1 MAGVAHNLTISSP
14 AGTLA
19 EIADVSFSLSGQD
32 NGYTF
37 TFNEAAGSLT
47 LVSYDKPTGSIGAR
61 GSVTISGT
69 NLNESFPM
77 AVVESVDTSATTTSA
92 VTYTTTLRLVKIP
105 SA

>member
-14 AGTLA
+14 AGTLT
-19 EIADVSFSLSGQD
+19 EIADVSFTLAGQD

-37 TFNEAAGSLT
+37 AFNDAAGSMT
-47 LVSYDKPTGSIGAR
+47 LVSYDKPTGAIGTR
-61 GSVTISGT
+61 GSVTISGQ
-69 NLNESFPM
+69 NLNETFPM

-92 VTYTTTLRLVKIP
+92 VTYTTTLRLVTIP